1 MQDALE
7 NLTAKKVSIFG
18 VSTDTVE
25 SQMTFAK
32 KEALQYSLISDI
44 DKKVTKAFKVP
55 LLMNKLAKRQAYL
68 FKDGILVW
76 RDTSASTKN
85 QGDKLLDAI
94 KENS

>member
-1 MQDALE
+1 
-7 NLTAKKVSIFG
+7 
-18 VSTDTVE
+18 
-25 SQMTFAK
+25 MTFAK

-85 QGDKLLDAI
+85 QGDKVLDAI

>member
-25 SQMTFAK
+25 TQMTFAK

-85 QGDKLLDAI
+85 QGDKVLDAI